1 MLAFYRF
8 LDILLITIKKVF
20 MNIKN
25 IKKMA
30 GDVPLIEPLL
40 IVALF
45 AMIVIGMLTY
55 YQAATKTAEPTFIDI
70 VSFANNLNES
80 HSDKENIT
88 LSYNEIV
95 PFQQS
100 LFSKIDCSKLL
111 CNPIDLKNYPLNTY
125 LSIHYKDSKFDS
137 FYLYTKTDSSIFK
150 LNGTPYNEWS
160 ANNTYDLF
168 QKEQGR
174 LIERELKNND
184 KLNPAIAQL
193 PTLFDNISIYNVL
206 DSDNSVVQKGDCSPN
221 ICSSVL
227 AYKNKPIT
235 PQLADN
241 KKAQ

>member
-1 MLAFYRF
+1 
-8 LDILLITIKKVF
+8 

-25 IKKMA
+25 IKKLA
-30 GDVPLIEPLL
+30 GDVPLIEPLMV
-40 IVALF
+40 VAVL

-70 VSFANNLNES
+70 VSLANNLNGS
-80 HSDKENIT
+80 HSDKEIIT
-88 LSYNEIV
+88 LSYNEIA

-125 LSIHYKDSKFDS
+125 LSIHYQDSKFDS
-137 FYLYTKTDSSIFK
+137 FYIYTKTDSSIFK
-150 LNGTPYNEWS
+150 FNLIPYNEWG
-160 ANNTYDLF
+160 ANITYDLF

-174 LIERELKNND
+174 LIERELKKND

-193 PTLFDNISIYNVL
+193 PMLFDNISIYNVL
-206 DSDNSVVQKGDCSPN
+206 DNDNSVVQKGDCSPDV
-221 ICSSVL
+221 CSSVL

-235 PQLADN
+235 PQVADN